1 MNLEKNENTEL
12 QEETQKKSI
21 LQEISDALYLIFTK
35 ENKSNVSEEDRAFM
49 SDIDEVW
56 LDSGSKKQYL
66 ITKVIVGLIFAF
78 ILWSC
83 WATVDELTRGQGQV
97 VASSRTQVISHL
109 EGGILAETLVTEG
122 IIVEEGQILARVENV
137 STASA
142 YLDTQNKIWEHEAA
156 IVRLEAELYDI
167 ELIFPEHLATLAPS
181 IVAKEQQAYLSR
193 RQSFL
198 SELNVLQSQLQQAE
212 YELAELERRLEAT
225 METRAISNRR
235 LELARPL
242 VAEGLYAEFDFLS
255 LQEEVVRL
263 DGEVNSL
270 RTNHAKLSIAL
281 DEAKLRMQLLKSE
294 YDSAIVE
301 EINKRLSELAS
312 LEQSFATGSDRF
324 ARGELRSPMRGIVNR
339 ILLNTQGSAV
349 RPGEA
354 IMEIVPLDDTL
365 LVEAKI
371 KPSDIA
377 FIYPGQEAIV
387 KLTAYDFS
395 IYGGLHAVVEQ
406 ISADTVEEDKEY
418 FYVVKLRTIE
428 RDLIYNGEPL
438 AIIPGM
444 VASVDIITGKKSIMG
459 YLLKP
464 ILKAKE
470 NALRER

>member
-1 MNLEKNENTEL
+1 MNLEKTNTTEPL
-12 QEETQKKSI
+12 EEEKKKTI
-21 LQEISDALYLIFTK
+21 LDEISNAFYLLFTK
-35 ENKSNVSEEDRAFM
+35 EEKQVVSDEDRAFM

-56 LDSGSKKQYL
+56 LDFGSKKQSM

-78 ILWSC
+78 ILWAC

-109 EGGILAETLVTEG
+109 EGGILAETLVSEG
-122 IIVEEGQILARVENV
+122 IIVEEGQILARIENV
-137 STASA
+137 GTESA

-167 ELIFPEHLATLAPS
+167 VLVFPEYLTTLAPS

-193 RQSFL
+193 RQHFL
-198 SELNVLQSQLQQAE
+198 SELNLLQSQLQQTE
-212 YELAELERRLEAT
+212 YELAELHRRLES
-225 METRAISNRR
+225 TRESRSISNRR

-242 VAEGLYAEFDFLS
+242 VSQGLYAEFDFLT

-263 DGEVNSL
+263 DGDINSL
-270 RTNHAKLSIAL
+270 NTNIAKLNIAL
-281 DEAKLRMQLLKSE
+281 DEARLRQQLLKSE

-301 EINKRLSELAS
+301 EINKRLSELSS
-312 LEQSFATGSDRF
+312 LEKTFATGSDRF
-324 ARGELRSPMRGIVNR
+324 SRGELRSPMRGIVNR
-339 ILLNTQGSAV
+339 IILNTQGSAV
-349 RPGEA
+349 KAGEP

-365 LVEAKI
+365 IIEAKI

-395 IYGGLHAVVEQ
+395 IYGGFHALVEQ
-406 ISADTVEEDKEY
+406 ISADTIEEDKEY
-418 FYVVKLRTIE
+418 FYIVKLRTIE
-428 RDLIYNGEPL
+428 RDLIYNGEAL

-444 VASVDIITGKKSIMG
+444 VASVDIITGKKSIMQ